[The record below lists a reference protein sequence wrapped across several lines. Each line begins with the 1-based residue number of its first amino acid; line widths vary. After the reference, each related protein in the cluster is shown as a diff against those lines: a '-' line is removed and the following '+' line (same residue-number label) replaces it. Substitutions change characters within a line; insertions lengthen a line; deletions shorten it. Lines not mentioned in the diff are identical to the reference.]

1 MVTVKVKTVHK
12 TTEVFETEKYLICS
26 KKEMHPD
33 ILSVDVYAEGKKI
46 CHTER
51 HFKWF
56 YKKYLYKPLPEEPV
70 AEPVVEE
77 PVKKEPSKKRTK
89 RGEK

>member
-12 TTEVFETEKYLICS
+12 TTEVFETEKYLIS
-26 KKEMHPD
+26 NKKDMHPD
-33 ILSVDVYAEGKKI
+33 ILSVDVYSEGKKI
-46 CHTER
+46 YHISR

-70 AEPVVEE
+70 
-77 PVKKEPSKKRTK
+77 KNEPSK
-89 RGEK
+89 EK

>member
-12 TTEVFETEKYLICS
+12 TTEVFETETYLISS
-26 KKEMHPD
+26 KKNMHPD
-33 ILSVDVYAEGKKI
+33 ILSVDVYSEGKKI
-46 CHTER
+46 CHISR

-70 AEPVVEE
+70 KNETSKEE
-77 PVKKEPSKKRTK
+77 
-89 RGEK
+89 